1 MFLKDCVCSENESNH
16 HYLFDCPLYNH
27 IRLTIFDKLRQIPRS
42 VCLQTLLF
50 GDDSQSL
57 SDNKR
62 VFEAVHSF
70 IIASKRLN

>member
-16 HYLFDCPLYNH
+16 HYLFECSLYNH
-27 IRLTIFDKLRQIPRS
+27 IRLTILDKLRQTPRS

-57 SDNKR
+57 SDNKC